1 MTSKW
6 SKAFWYDLGERVAST
21 FLGALLAY
29 IVTDNALERV
39 GFDQLWPV
47 IILPTLVSLIK
58 GLLANMASPA
68 SGASLVPSPP
78 GPVEVDNT
86 SARKTDLGAA
96 DGILIGGIMLL
107 VLGLLL
113 WWLTV
118 GVLSTIGIVLLV
130 VGIVLIVVALLRT
143 HTTSR
148 L

>member
-78 GPVEVDNT
+78 GPVEVDRT
-86 SARKTDLGAA
+86 SARKTDLGYGA
-96 DGILIGGIMLL
+96 IE
-107 VLGLLL
+107 
-113 WWLTV
+113 
-118 GVLSTIGIVLLV
+118 
-130 VGIVLIVVALLRT
+130 LIVVVILVVVLVAVLLRF
-143 HTTSR
+143 